1 MELKITIPTLSDADT
16 YVGEDG
22 LRYCKKCHT
31 LRETENIIPYFEK
44 RMPVMCQ
51 CMKEAV
57 TEREEEQER
66 AKKQMQLDKL
76 RKASLLGGRYKDAR
90 FSNAKRSNPSFNN
103 AMARCEKYC
112 SISNEAL
119 ANGYGI
125 FFYGESGVGKTH
137 LTACMCNELIEQGKQ
152 CLFTSFIEISKA
164 IKSTF
169 GKGNAEAESLI
180 RLLGTV
186 DFLFIDDFGTEVV
199 KKNGE
204 DNWLQEQVYDII
216 NKRYNELKPTIFSS
230 NYTLNQLV
238 NERGL
243 MSKTVDRV
251 REMSTA
257 MLMIEGENF
266 RRGNKPQAPF

>member
-16 YVGEDG
+16 YIGEDG
-22 LRYCKKCHT
+22 LRYCRNCHT
-31 LRETENIIPYFEK
+31 LRETEDILPYFGK
-44 RMPVMCQ
+44 RMPIICK
-51 CMKEAV
+51 CRKEAI
-57 TEREEEQER
+57 EKREEEER
-66 AKKQMQLDKL
+66 IAKKQMQVDKL
-76 RKASLLGGRYKDAR
+76 RKASLLGGRYANAR
-90 FSNAKRSNPSFNN
+90 FSNSNRGNPSFNN
-103 AMARCEKYC
+103 AMKRCEKYC
-112 SISNEAL
+112 SISKEAL
-119 ANGYGI
+119 AKGYGI
-125 FFYGESGVGKTH
+125 YLYGESGVGKTH
-137 LTACMCNELIEQGKQ
+137 LTACMCNELMEQGNQ

-180 RLLGTV
+180 KLIGTV
-186 DFLFIDDFGTEVV
+186 DFLFIDDFGTEIV

-204 DNWLQEQVYDII
+204 DNWMQEQIYDII
-216 NKRYNELKPTIFSS
+216 NKRYSDLKPTIFSS

-257 MLMIEGENF
+257 MLMIEGDNF
-266 RRGNKPQAPF
+266 RKGNKPTAPF